1 MKAAEMMKSVG
12 KDVSLKTRLLMFALG
27 TVGLFFPGLALV
39 AIMKGVAKA
48 VEDCPE
54 FLEELRNA
62 D

>member
-1 MKAAEMMKSVG
+1 MKASEMMKLAG

-27 TVGLFFPGLALV
+27 ALALFFPGLAMV
-39 AIMKGVAKA
+39 AMMKGVAKA
-48 VEDCPE
+48 VEECPG

>member
-1 MKAAEMMKSVG
+1 MTTQEMMKSAG
-12 KDVSLKTRLLMFALG
+12 KDVTLKTRLLMFALG
-27 TVGLFFPGLALV
+27 AVGLFFPGLAMV
-39 AIMKGVAKA
+39 AMMKGVAKA